1 MQNLFL
7 YILIASLTIASP
19 GPGIILTL
27 SNTLHYDLKKSIV
40 GILGISSGMAIIAI
54 IAASGI
60 GILITSSPILLITI
74 KIIGA
79 IYLFYLGVKLFRSN
93 PRNINSEKGLNID
106 IPSNLKLF
114 KEGFFISLFNPKPI
128 VFFMAL
134 FPQFINVNNP
144 IIIQFFILG
153 IIFCILVIIIHLIYA
168 LCARRIRSK
177 IKSGYI
183 LNKIGG
189 GVFMFFA
196 ISLVYSAIIT
206 LS

>member
-1 MQNLFL
+1 MKNLYL

-40 GILGISSGMAIIAI
+40 GILGISSGMAVISI

-60 GILITSSPILLITI
+60 GILITSFSILLITI

-114 KEGFFISLFNPKPI
+114 KEGFFISLLNPKPI

-134 FPQFINVNNP
+134 FPQFINLNNP

-153 IIFCILVIIIHLIYA
+153 IIFCILFI
-168 LCARRIRSK
+168 
-177 IKSGYI
+177 
-183 LNKIGG
+183 
-189 GVFMFFA
+189 
-196 ISLVYSAIIT
+196 
-206 LS
+206 